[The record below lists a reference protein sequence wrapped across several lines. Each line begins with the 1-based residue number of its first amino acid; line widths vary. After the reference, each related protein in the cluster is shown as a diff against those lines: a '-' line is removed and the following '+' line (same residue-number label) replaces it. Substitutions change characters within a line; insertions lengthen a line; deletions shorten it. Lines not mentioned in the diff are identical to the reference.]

1 MILGILM
8 SKSVKI
14 AILETQV
21 ERLLEKQKELTE
33 RVRANEKV
41 VAAIGLFGSVAVAF
55 IGAGYFAPSAEA
67 LPEKQ
72 QPYDGLLPD
81 NSQTL
86 NNWITKMRQWELEQT
101 IRDPEFDIN
110 KALEEFFN
118 GSNDP
123 TEQEELLQ
131 LSSDKDSQSIGW
143 RYD

>member
-1 MILGILM
+1 MT
-8 SKSVKI
+8 SPVK
-14 AILETQV
+14 AM
-21 ERLLEKQKELTE
+21 
-33 RVRANEKV
+33 
-41 VAAIGLFGSVAVAF
+41 
-55 IGAGYFAPSAEA
+55 
-67 LPEKQ
+67 EKQ

-110 KALEEFFN
+110 NALAEFFN

-131 LSSDKDSQSIGW
+131 LQSN
-143 RYD
+143 RD

>member
-8 SKSVKI
+8 TKSVKI

-41 VAAIGLFGSVAVAF
+41 VAAIGLLGSIAIAV

-67 LPEKQ
+67 FPEKQ

-81 NSQTL
+81 NTQTI
-86 NNWITKMRQWELEQT
+86 NNWIEKMKQWEREQKR
-101 IRDPEFDIN
+101 INPEFDIN